1 MTGITFKKNQNYLN
15 DPCKNQTFGSNKI
28 ILTTRLMELYDKI
41 QETVQ
46 FLKEKTGFDPEI
58 GIILGTGLSG
68 LADQIDA
75 IKEIA
80 YGDIPH
86 FPQSTVQSHAGK
98 LVFGHL
104 HGRKV
109 VAMAGRFHWYEGYSM
124 EALTFPVRVLKML
137 GIQRLMISNAAG
149 GVNEDYQAG
158 DLVFIEDHINLHP
171 DNPLRGKND
180 DRLGPRFPDMLYAY
194 DKALNEKAWNWPKSI
209 KSVPTKECMAL
220 PGPNLETP
228 GGVSDSYWAGADVV
242 GMSTVPEV
250 LVARHMELPVFVFS
264 VVTNQCYPIEMIKE
278 TSVDDVIAMAKRTEE
293 NIKPLIK
300 DLIAIL

>member
-80 YGDIPH
+80 FTETYLIFLRVP
-86 FPQSTVQSHAGK
+86 QSHAGK
-98 LVFGHL
+98 LVFDIYTEERWWPRWQVSL
-104 HGRKV
+104 
-109 VAMAGRFHWYEGYSM
+109 
-124 EALTFPVRVLKML
+124 VRGLQYGGLDIPGKGVLKQ
-137 GIQRLMISNAAG
+137 GIQRLMISTVAG

-171 DNPLRGKND
+171 GQ
-180 DRLGPRFPDMLYAY
+180 
-194 DKALNEKAWNWPKSI
+194 SI
-209 KSVPTKECMAL
+209 ERK
-220 PGPNLETP
+220 
-228 GGVSDSYWAGADVV
+228 
-242 GMSTVPEV
+242 
-250 LVARHMELPVFVFS
+250 
-264 VVTNQCYPIEMIKE
+264 
-278 TSVDDVIAMAKRTEE
+278 KR
-293 NIKPLIK
+293 
-300 DLIAIL
+300 

>member
-1 MTGITFKKNQNYLN
+1 
-15 DPCKNQTFGSNKI
+15 
-28 ILTTRLMELYDKI
+28 MELYDKI

-75 IKEIA
+75 IKEIPYA
-80 YGDIPH
+80 DIPH

-194 DKALNEKAWNWPKSI
+194 DKKLNEKALELAKKHQI
-209 KSVPTKECMAL
+209 RAHKGVYVAL

-228 GGVSDSYWAGADVV
+228 AEYRFMHRVGADVV